1 MLGAEY
7 VPPDGD
13 PEFERVA
20 GLFCEPS
27 RELLEHGNPGYF
39 EREDNQGFYAIF
51 AWLCNML
58 EADATESAYVFKAF
72 LNLIMVQIMVMANPK
87 RKFINMLRSNVP
99 YNIPQ
104 LNFRG
109 KISGDEMFVGWNQ
122 EEGSISVPLIILSVI
137 KDPSH
142 SGIVRF
148 EVPKALLSVTIAF
161 AQNSGLDYYD
171 GFVIFLD
178 GTSLHISRARVS
190 AKYMQ
195 DLFEHRI
202 INDDMLFYRS
212 KSFDLLD
219 VDGRRESTRFIF
231 SLFRYLSDSEQ
242 WAIPGNYGS

>member
-1 MLGAEY
+1 
-7 VPPDGD
+7 
-13 PEFERVA
+13 
-20 GLFCEPS
+20 
-27 RELLEHGNPGYF
+27 
-39 EREDNQGFYAIF
+39 
-51 AWLCNML
+51 
-58 EADATESAYVFKAF
+58 
-72 LNLIMVQIMVMANPK
+72 
-87 RKFINMLRSNVP
+87 
-99 YNIPQ
+99 
-104 LNFRG
+104 
-109 KISGDEMFVGWNQ
+109 
-122 EEGSISVPLIILSVI
+122 
-137 KDPSH
+137 
-142 SGIVRF
+142 
-148 EVPKALLSVTIAF
+148 VTIAF